1 MKTLN
6 DEKMSIKQN
15 KYANIDIDEILQ
27 GDKKVVAFLGA
38 SKSGTSFI
46 VNNIAAMV
54 SNRGIN
60 VALLDATQ
68 NKGAYYIYTKNQ
80 ERLRKIAFSSIENL
94 ANGVT
99 DGIKVNNNL
108 TVYTTMPGENKYMN
122 EVEPILETLIKN
134 HSLILIDCDFTTP
147 ENYFKY
153 AQEIYL
159 VQSMDVLSIQP
170 LTEALLKLE
179 ERKILDESK
188 LRIIINKF
196 VEVESITIK
205 DILGGVAFYNDP
217 NMYYMK
223 QLFDKNMVKYLTI
236 PFREEVYEIYIEQVA
251 NCNIK
256 TQDYDDEIL
265 AIFKQL
271 SRNIFPFQI

>member
-15 KYANIDIDEILQ
+15 KYANIDIDEMLQ
-27 GDKKVVAFLGA
+27 GDKKVVAFLGT

-46 VNNIAAMV
+46 INNIAAML

-94 ANGVT
+94 ANGVP

-170 LTEALLKLE
+170 LTENLLKLE
-179 ERKILDESK
+179 EREILDESK
-188 LRIIINKF
+188 LRVIINKF

-223 QLFDKNMVKYLTI
+223 QLFDKNIVKYLTI
-236 PFREEVYEIYIEQVA
+236 PFKEEVYEIYIEQVA
-251 NCNIK
+251 NCNIRI
-256 TQDYDDEIL
+256 QDYDDEIL
-265 AIFKQL
+265 SIFKQL

>member
-15 KYANIDIDEILQ
+15 KYANIDIDEMLQ

-251 NCNIK
+251 NCNIRI
-256 TQDYDDEIL
+256 QDYDDEIL
-265 AIFKQL
+265 SIFKQL

>member
-15 KYANIDIDEILQ
+15 KYANIDIDEMLQ

-38 SKSGTSFI
+38 SKGGTSFI

-188 LRIIINKF
+188 LRVIINKF

-236 PFREEVYEIYIEQVA
+236 PFMEEVYEIYIEQVA
-251 NCNIK
+251 NCNIRI
-256 TQDYDDEIL
+256 QDYDDEIL
-265 AIFKQL
+265 SIFKQL

>member
-15 KYANIDIDEILQ
+15 KYANIDIDEMLQ

-99 DGIKVNNNL
+99 DGIKANNNL
-108 TVYTTMPGENKYMN
+108 TVYTTIPGENKYMN

-188 LRIIINKF
+188 LRVIINKF

-236 PFREEVYEIYIEQVA
+236 PFMEEVYEIYIEQVA
-251 NCNIK
+251 NCNIRI
-256 TQDYDDEIL
+256 QDYDDEIL
-265 AIFKQL
+265 SIFKQL